1 MSLFAGILVRKSK
14 ERALYLGYRVYSD
27 WNGYSKVRSE
37 TCIEHAFGSLE
48 KFFGL
53 ARQDRKVRWEKVE
66 N

>member
-37 TCIEHAFGSLE
+37 TCIEMLLE
-48 KFFGL
+48 VLRSFSVL
-53 ARQDRKVRWEKVE
+53 QDKTER
-66 N
+66 